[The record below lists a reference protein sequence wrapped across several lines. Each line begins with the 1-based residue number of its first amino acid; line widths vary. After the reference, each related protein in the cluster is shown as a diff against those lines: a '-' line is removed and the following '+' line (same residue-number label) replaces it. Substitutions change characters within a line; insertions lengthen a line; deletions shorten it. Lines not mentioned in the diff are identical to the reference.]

1 MQFLGCHSLMLELP
15 TSTNYII
22 LFCKD
27 KKVATIELVGDVG
40 YMVEEITVITGT
52 KVGWAETVGKLAKNV
67 VEPWAVREINL
78 KKWDHNKHFT

>member
-1 MQFLGCHSLMLELP
+1 MLELP

-52 KVGWAETVGKLAKNV
+52 KVG
-67 VEPWAVREINL
+67 
-78 KKWDHNKHFT
+78 